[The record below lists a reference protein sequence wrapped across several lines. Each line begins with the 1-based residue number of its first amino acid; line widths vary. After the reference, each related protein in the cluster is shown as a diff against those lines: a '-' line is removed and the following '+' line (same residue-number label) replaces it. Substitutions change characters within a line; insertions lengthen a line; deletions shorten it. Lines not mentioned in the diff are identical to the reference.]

1 LELGGSA
8 SGLVTGDAN
17 PHIFRTTL
25 SGDYVFGDL
34 VIQGRSDTG
43 GRGIYLA
50 TGATPANRI
59 KVADTGDISF
69 YEDTG
74 TTAKFF
80 WDANEEA
87 LRIGSYNGGGN
98 PSGSLFVESNANNH
112 AIHIEETG
120 GNSESWQI
128 GVDTDGDLGFYNS
141 TSATASVTF
150 DDSGNVG
157 IGTSSPASLVS
168 GGTSPV
174 LSIGGTDSGLTTGE
188 KAGSLSFITNDSSY
202 TYLYADGITG
212 EIASI
217 AETAVGGGYGMAF
230 YTGVTTDNNRAERLR
245 ISMSG
250 NVGIG
255 TSTPS
260 AKLHIE
266 GGSLLVDAYS
276 VGEDAGIFLREGFLN
291 IDQPSI
297 TVWDKDNAGVSPDGI
312 SINGND
318 GIRFRENGGEVARFD
333 DGNFGIGTDNPVQKL
348 HIENTS
354 AGAYAQITSGTSSV
368 AGVLLGDT
376 LNNSIGRV
384 SYDNADNSLQL
395 WTSGAERLRIDSSG
409 RVGIGGVPNIN
420 WRNDI
425 ADQEVLML
433 GTEATFYSD
442 SGVTTEL
449 FNNAYV
455 DNSDT
460 FKNISTRGASRY
472 FQYDGA
478 HKWFT
483 AASASAGSTINT
495 ELNTTPKM
503 ILDVSGNLLVNR
515 SSAFTTAKTEIQ
527 SDAGDPL
534 TLALNSI
541 DSDGNI
547 LSFYKAGT
555 TVGSIGTEVTDAT
568 LQADLYVHARSTAGG
583 SSLNESRLWLLGG
596 DSGIVLDGYTNAI
609 LPTDENSYEDN
620 RTNIGS
626 SDYRFKNLYLSG
638 GVVFNVAGGTGTSTS
653 GTLDDYEEG
662 TFTPTAFGT
671 TAAGTTTYTSQTGSY
686 TKVGDTVH
694 VDIYISWTAMTGT
707 GDLRIGGLPFTS
719 SSASNYYAT
728 GAIVPLLGF
737 TWPSGATQINPIIAA
752 SGTAMSIF
760 GSATDFTSYG
770 ASTDNEV
777 VGLAITLTYKV

>member
-1 LELGGSA
+1 VQSTITADGLTVDGLLELGGSA

-157 IGTSSPASLVS
+157 IGTSSPATHGLVD
-168 GGTSPV
+168 GLVIGDGTS
-174 LSIGGTDSGLTTGE
+174 
-188 KAGSLSFITNDSSY
+188 NQ
-202 TYLYADGITG
+202 GITLFG
-212 EIASI
+212 STTSQQNIAFTDI
-217 AETAVGGGYGMAF
+217 AGDQRG
-230 YTGVTTDNNRAERLR
+230 
-245 ISMSG
+245 
-250 NVGIG
+250 
-255 TSTPS
+255 
-260 AKLHIE
+260 
-266 GGSLLVDAYS
+266 LLQYDHSSDAM
-276 VGEDAGIFLREGFLN
+276 
-291 IDQPSI
+291 
-297 TVWDKDNAGVSPDGI
+297 
-312 SINGND
+312 
-318 GIRFRENGGEVARFD
+318 RFF
-333 DGNFGIGTDNPVQKL
+333 
-348 HIENTS
+348 TS
-354 AGAYAQITSGTSSV
+354 ATEAM
-368 AGVLLGDT
+368 
-376 LNNSIGRV
+376 
-384 SYDNADNSLQL
+384 
-395 WTSGAERLRIDSSG
+395 RIDSSG

-433 GTEATFYSD
+433 GTEATFFSD
-442 SGVTTEL
+442 TGVTTEL
-449 FNNAYV
+449 WNNAYV

-472 FQYDGA
+472 YQYQGA

-483 AASASAGSTINT
+483 AASASAGSTITT
-495 ELNTTPKM
+495 EINTTPKM

-555 TVGSIGTEVTDAT
+555 TVGSIASRAGVVT
-568 LQADLYVHARSTAGG
+568 
-583 SSLNESRLWLLGG
+583 SL
-596 DSGIVLDGYTNAI
+596 VLDPRGSGAGLTADTRKI
-609 LPTDENSYEDN
+609 LPSTETGA
-620 RTNIGS
+620 TNDGLVDLGRS
-626 SDYRFKNLYLSG
+626 AGRFKDLYLSG
-638 GVVFNVAGGTGTSTS
+638 GVYLGGTGSANK
-653 GTLDDYEEG
+653 LDDYETG
-662 TFTPTAFGT
+662 TWTPVVRGGT
-671 TAAGTTTYTSQTGSY
+671 TAGTFSGGTADGRYIKIGEMITLMCYIDSASLSGAAGIVEILGN
-686 TKVGDTVH
+686 
-694 VDIYISWTAMTGT
+694 
-707 GDLRIGGLPFTS
+707 PFTS
-719 SSASNYYAT
+719 AGSSLPANAVAAGRHSSITLSANAVTLNAVNVNNNTLITLRESYDDGT
-728 GAIVPLLGF
+728 
-737 TWPSGATQINPIIAA
+737 AA
-752 SGTAMSIF
+752 SILDASQIGSSF
-760 GSATDFTSYG
+760 G
-770 ASTDNEV
+770 V
-777 VGLAITLTYKV
+777 VFSLTFRAA